1 MTATLSKKD
10 FKIIWKSIKNPEKI
24 IIELDEITLKSLIW
38 TKKRTSKKAEDM
50 SLREYIKSW
59 EINNKENISWSYN
72 NIEDLI
78 LSLK

>member
-1 MTATLSKKD
+1 MTTLLSKKD

-24 IIELDEITLKSLIW
+24 IIELDEITLQSLIW
-38 TKKRTSKKAEDM
+38 TKKRTSKKAENM

-72 NIEDLI
+72 NVEDLI